1 MSSTADI
8 IHATIYEAIV
18 EQRLPPGTKLG
29 EESLGEIFGVSRT
42 LIRRVLQRLANEHVV
57 ESRPHRGACV
67 ARPSVEDAREVF
79 EARRALEAHVIDRL
93 AGGLTSADAG
103 RLRRC
108 LVEAREAHADRDRR
122 RLIRRSGE
130 FHLLLAEIVGNRVIA
145 RFLRELVSRT
155 SLIIALYEAPGE
167 SCCSVGDHAEI
178 IEALVSRRAQ
188 VADQAMRAHLLSIE
202 QRLRLDRLPEP
213 TVDLREVLAAARRG
227 SRLASRRARGAEVL
241 APGD

>member
-8 IHATIYEAIV
+8 IHARIYDAIV

-29 EESLGEIFGVSRT
+29 EESLCEIFGVGRT

-67 ARPSVEDAREVF
+67 ARPSVEEAREVF
-79 EARRALEAHVIDRL
+79 EAGALEAHVIDRL
-93 AGGLTSADAG
+93 AGKRTSADAG
-103 RLRRC
+103 RLLRHVAEER
-108 LVEAREAHADRDRR
+108 AAHAAGDRG

-130 FHLLLAEIVGNRVIA
+130 FHLLLAELAGNRAIA

-155 SLIIALYEAPGE
+155 SLIIAVYEAPGE
-167 SCCSVGDHAEI
+167 SCCSFDDHALI
-178 IEALVSRRAQ
+178 IEALASGRAL

-202 QRLRLDRLPEP
+202 QRLRLNRLPARI
-213 TVDLREVLAAARRG
+213 VDLQEVLAGGRRG
-227 SRLASRRARGAEVL
+227 GRFGARRARAAAVL
-241 APGD
+241 PPGE